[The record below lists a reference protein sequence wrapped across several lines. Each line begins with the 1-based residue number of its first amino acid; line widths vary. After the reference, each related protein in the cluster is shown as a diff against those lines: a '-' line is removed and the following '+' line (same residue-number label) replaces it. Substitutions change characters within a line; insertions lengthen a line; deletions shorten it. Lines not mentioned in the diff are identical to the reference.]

1 MIKMKMFKATIE
13 AITMSKNTENV
24 VHTSTETIIPAN
36 DRHGAIMAALD
47 MGQAMARTVNTT
59 KGLALF
65 FRVVGVQETDE
76 AIA

>member
-1 MIKMKMFKATIE
+1 MIRMKMFKATIE
-13 AITMSKNTENV
+13 AVTMSKDAENV
-24 VHTSTETIIPAN
+24 VRTSTETIVPAN
-36 DRHGAIMAALD
+36 DRYGAIMVALD

-59 KGLALF
+59 KGLALY